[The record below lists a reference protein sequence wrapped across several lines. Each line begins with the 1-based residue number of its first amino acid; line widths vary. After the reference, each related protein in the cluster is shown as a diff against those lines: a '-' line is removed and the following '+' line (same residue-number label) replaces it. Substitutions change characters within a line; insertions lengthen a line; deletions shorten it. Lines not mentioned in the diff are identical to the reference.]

1 MNILERIDYGFFE
14 RISYFN
20 ELLPFTKIKIIMF
33 FSMGIIATISF
44 ILIFKFNFPNIK
56 NKYFILPAIL
66 FLTSGIILSYL
77 SFPPNNYLM
86 IYPKIKDS
94 QKVYKYGK
102 NNYLLEDIEG
112 NIYFVEDGHLRL
124 KEPVEE

>member
-44 ILIFKFNFPNIK
+44 ILIFKFKFPNIK
-56 NKYFILPAIL
+56 NKYFILPTIL

-94 QKVYKYGK
+94 QKIYKYGINEK
-102 NNYLLEDIEG
+102 ETLLLPAFKLMDINNEG
-112 NIYFVEDGHLRL
+112 RRSSEN
-124 KEPVEE
+124 

>member
-1 MNILERIDYGFFE
+1 MNILEKIDYGFFE

-33 FSMGIIATISF
+33 FSMGIIAIISF

-56 NKYFILPAIL
+56 NKYFIPPAIL
-66 FLTSGIILSYL
+66 FLTLGIILSYL
-77 SFPPNNYLM
+77 AFPSNNYSM
-86 IYPKIKDS
+86 IYPKINDS
-94 QKVYKYGK
+94 QKIYKYGK
-102 NNYLLEDIEG
+102 DTYLLKDIEE

-124 KEPVEE
+124 K